1 MQIVGQTN
9 QKKAERA
16 SEGAPN
22 QLIAFGSQ
30 EAKASQEPN
39 GRQRQNKSTDH
50 RDATNTHNWCAV
62 LLAGIGLVSKTKVKA
77 ETSNERNQPDRES
90 SCHKETHRGNHNRAG
105 WEVH

>member
-1 MQIVGQTN
+1 
-9 QKKAERA
+9 
-16 SEGAPN
+16 
-22 QLIAFGSQ
+22 LIAFGSQ

-50 RDATNTHNWCAV
+50 RDATNTHNRFAV